1 MGWEERQDGRYL
13 GRVPSGCLVKTVCS
27 KVGERMVVWPV
38 AAGRWASLERMSHV
52 PLTGRGDGL
61 TDKTEGCGGT
71 RDAGL
76 ATTGCACHLL
86 MRGPRRQWYMLGAWK
101 QDSGNV
107 GCKVP
112 EDHSGDSERAAG
124 CTAGRSELERH
135 SASRGK
141 VRCVWRSSP
150 GGRCEGRSV
159 QVGTG
164 GERGGAE
171 KELAE
176 ETRSPSQQ
184 VSPDGRQQG

>member
-1 MGWEERQDGRYL
+1 M
-13 GRVPSGCLVKTVCS
+13 VC
-27 KVGERMVVWPV
+27 PV
-38 AAGRWASLERMSHV
+38 AARRWASLEHMSHV
-52 PLTGRGDGL
+52 VLTGRGDGL

-71 RDAGL
+71 KDAGL

-86 MRGPRRQWYMLGAWK
+86 TRGPRRQWYRWGAWK

-112 EDHSGDSERAAG
+112 EDHREDTKRAAG
-124 CTAGRSELERH
+124 CTAERSELERQEES

-150 GGRCEGRSV
+150 GGRCEGRSM
-159 QVGTG
+159 QVGTRREG
-164 GERGGAE
+164 GGAE

-184 VSPDGRQQG
+184 VSPDGRQRGSQGKTTVTQI